1 MESDAMFR
9 FIALTAIGLLLCAP
23 LLAQNTP
30 KPASAWTPPK
40 TAWGHPDIEGIYTN
54 KDEANTPL
62 ERPDG
67 LKGRSAEDFS
77 AAELESLAK
86 ARQALAA
93 KIAGGIGGA
102 ETGAGP
108 THWYE
113 HLQGNGSRPWLIV
126 DPADGKLPAMT
137 PQAQKREA
145 AIAGLND
152 ARNGEGRADSWL
164 DRSMYD
170 RCITR
175 GLPGSMMPAIYGN
188 AYEIVQT
195 PEHVAIRYEMIHETR
210 IIPLDPS
217 TGSGSPRAESRGDN
231 RPKLS
236 PAIRLYMGDARAH
249 WEGNSLVVET
259 TNFTDRTHF
268 GYNNRYNSQQFTLTE
283 RFTPVGP
290 NTLQWQVTFNDP
302 EVWTRPFT
310 FVMPLT
316 RDNSQPVFEYAC
328 HEGNLGLEH
337 ILSAAR
343 AEERQR

>member
-1 MESDAMFR
+1 
-9 FIALTAIGLLLCAP
+9 
-23 LLAQNTP
+23 
-30 KPASAWTPPK
+30 
-40 TAWGHPDIEGIYTN
+40 
-54 KDEANTPL
+54 
-62 ERPDG
+62 
-67 LKGRSAEDFS
+67 LKGRSAEDFT

-86 ARQALAA
+86 ARQELAA

-113 HLQGNGSRPWLIV
+113 HLKGNGSRPWLII
-126 DPADGKLPAMT
+126 DPPDGKLPDMT
-137 PQAQKREA
+137 PQALKREA
-145 AIAGLND
+145 AVAALND

-188 AYEIVQT
+188 AYEIVQA
-195 PEHVAIRYEMIHETR
+195 PDYVAIRYEMIHETR
-210 IIPLDPS
+210 IIPLD
-217 TGSGSPRAESRGDN
+217 D
-231 RPKLS
+231 RPHVS
-236 PAIRLYMGDARAH
+236 SAIREYLGDARGH
-249 WEGNSLVVET
+249 WEGNSLVVVT

-268 GYNNRYNSQQFTLTE
+268 GYNNRYNSQKFTLTE

-290 NTLQWQVTFNDP
+290 HTLQWQVTFNDP

-316 RDNSQPVFEYAC
+316 RDESQPVFEYAC

>member
-1 MESDAMFR
+1 MKNGRLRPAGMLL
-9 FIALTAIGLLLCAP
+9 IAASLFSLFCLP
-23 LLAQNTP
+23 LDAQNT
-30 KPASAWTPPK
+30 KPGAAWTAPRTP
-40 TAWGHPDIEGIYTN
+40 WGHPDIEGIYTN
-54 KDEANTPL
+54 KDETNTPL
-62 ERPDG
+62 ERPDQF
-67 LKGRSAEDFS
+67 KGRSLRDFNEADL
-77 AAELESLAK
+77 AALSK
-86 ARQALAA
+86 QRQALAA

-113 HLQGNGSRPWLIV
+113 HLQGNGGRPWLII
-126 DPADGKLPAMT
+126 DPPDGKLPEMT

-145 AIAGLND
+145 AVAVLNN
-152 ARNGEGRADSWL
+152 ARDGEGRADSWL

-188 AYEIVQT
+188 AYEIVQA
-195 PEHVAIRYEMIHETR
+195 PEYVAIRYEMIHETR
-210 IIPLDPS
+210 VIPLD
-217 TGSGSPRAESRGDN
+217 GRRHVG
-231 RPKLS
+231 
-236 PAIRLYMGDARAH
+236 PAVQEYLGDARGH

-259 TNFTDRTHF
+259 TNFTNRTHF
-268 GYNNRYNSQQFTLTE
+268 GYNNRYNSEKFTLTE

-310 FVMPLT
+310 FEMPLT
-316 RDNSQPVFEYAC
+316 RDSSQPIFEYAC

-343 AEERQR
+343 AEERK

>member
-1 MESDAMFR
+1 MW
-9 FIALTAIGLLLCAP
+9 TAIATIAAGLLAGASLGAQTSGRTAAGWAP
-23 LLAQNTP
+23 P
-30 KPASAWTPPK
+30 R

-62 ERPDG
+62 ERPDQ
-67 LKGRSAEDFS
+67 LSGRSPQDFS
-77 AAELESLAK
+77 EADLAALVK
-86 ARQALAA
+86 QRQALAA

-113 HLQGNGSRPWLIV
+113 HLQGRGTRPWLII
-126 DPADGKLPAMT
+126 DPPDGKLPAMT
-137 PQAQKREA
+137 AQAQKREA
-145 AIAGLND
+145 AIALLND

-188 AYEIVQT
+188 AYEIVQS
-195 PEHVAIRYEMIHETR
+195 PDYVAIRYEMIHETR
-210 IIPLDPS
+210 VIPLDSRPHP
-217 TGSGSPRAESRGDN
+217 GRAVRQY
-231 RPKLS
+231 L
-236 PAIRLYMGDARAH
+236 GDARGR
-249 WEGNSLVVET
+249 WEGTSLVVET

-268 GYNNRYNSQQFTLTE
+268 AYNNRYNSEKLTLIE

-290 NTLQWQVTFNDP
+290 NTLQWQVTINDP
-302 EVWTRPFT
+302 DVWTRPFT
-310 FVMPLT
+310 FAMPLT
-316 RDNSQPVFEYAC
+316 RDSSQPIFEYAC
-328 HEGNLGLEH
+328 HEGNRGLEH

-343 AEERQR
+343 AEERK

>member
-1 MESDAMFR
+1 MRNGRLRTTGALL
-9 FIALTAIGLLLCAP
+9 IAASVFCLP
-23 LLAQNTP
+23 LRAQHA
-30 KPASAWTPPK
+30 KPGGGWTPPR
-40 TAWGHPDIEGIYTN
+40 TPWGHPDIEGIYTN
-54 KDEANTPL
+54 KDETNTPL
-62 ERPDG
+62 ERPDQF
-67 LKGRSAEDFS
+67 KGRSLQDFNEADL
-77 AAELESLAK
+77 AALAK
-86 ARQALAA
+86 QRQAQAA

-113 HLQGNGSRPWLIV
+113 HLQGNGSRPWLII
-126 DPADGKLPAMT
+126 DPPDGKLPAMT

-145 AIAGLND
+145 AVASLNN

-188 AYEIVQT
+188 AYEIVQA
-195 PEHVAIRYEMIHETR
+195 PEYVAIRYEMIHETR
-210 IIPLDPS
+210 IVPLDGRPHA
-217 TGSGSPRAESRGDN
+217 GSGVREY
-231 RPKLS
+231 L
-236 PAIRLYMGDARAH
+236 GDARGH

-268 GYNNRYNSQQFTLTE
+268 GYNNRYNSEKFTLTE

-290 NTLQWQVTFNDP
+290 NKLQWQVTFNDP

-310 FVMPLT
+310 FAMPLT
-316 RDNSQPVFEYAC
+316 RDSSQPVFEYAC

-343 AEERQR
+343 AEERK